1 LKPRSVFL
9 VTTEGELIEWSQRNR
24 WTYLGR
30 PPFAALCMR
39 QPGIALRDL
48 NSVGSLFVRTEV
60 CVYIIMVNVIC

>member
-1 LKPRSVFL
+1 MLYGLLTQAF
-9 VTTEGELIEWSQRNR
+9 NR

-60 CVYIIMVNVIC
+60 R